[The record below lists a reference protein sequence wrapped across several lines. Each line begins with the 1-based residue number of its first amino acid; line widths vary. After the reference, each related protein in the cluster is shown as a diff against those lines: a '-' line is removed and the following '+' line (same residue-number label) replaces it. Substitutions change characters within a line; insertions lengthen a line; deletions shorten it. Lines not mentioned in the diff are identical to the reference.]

1 MRHAPIFTA
10 NFTPIFAASLLAGVL
25 VAGAVQAASWTVD
38 HARSRLGFRGAMEGA
53 AFDGTFRSWDAQ
65 ISFDPKALSTSH
77 VSVSV
82 DLASA
87 VTGDQDRDQNL
98 PTDDWFAI
106 KRFPKAV
113 FTANRFV
120 DRGGGRYEAQGEL
133 ELKGVRRPV
142 VLPFT
147 LAVSG
152 GVARMQG
159 STTLDRTA
167 FNVGS
172 GRWSTPDEVAKAVTV
187 VVDITARQS
196 R

>member
-1 MRHAPIFTA
+1 MRRARIFTSIFTA
-10 NFTPIFAASLLAGVL
+10 SL
-25 VAGAVQAASWTVD
+25 VAGALLAGAAQAATWTVD
-38 HARSRLGFRGAMEGA
+38 HAHSRLGFKGVVEGA
-53 AFDGTFRSWDAQ
+53 GFDGTFRSWDAQ

-77 VSVSV
+77 VMVGV

-87 VTGDQDRDQNL
+87 ATGDQDRDQTL
-98 PTDDWFAI
+98 PGDDWFAV
-106 KRFPKAV
+106 KRFPRAV

-120 DRGGGRYEAQGEL
+120 DRGGGRYEADGEL
-133 ELKGVRRPV
+133 DLKGVRRPV

-172 GRWSTPDEVAKAVTV
+172 GKWSTPDEVAKAVTV
-187 VVDITARQS
+187 VVDITAREG

>member
-1 MRHAPIFTA
+1 MNGDTVE
-10 NFTPIFAASLLAGVL
+10 AAVEALRAGGLVL
-25 VAGAVQAASWTVD
+25 
-38 HARSRLGFRGAMEGA
+38 
-53 AFDGTFRSWDAQ
+53 
-65 ISFDPKALSTSH
+65 
-77 VSVSV
+77 
-82 DLASA
+82 
-87 VTGDQDRDQNL
+87 L
-98 PTDDWFAI
+98 PTETVYGLAADASNPLAVAAI
-106 KRFPKAV
+106 FEAKGRPRFNPLIAHVEDLPAAEAVAV

-120 DRGGGRYEAQGEL
+120 DRGGGHYDADGEL
-133 ELKGVRRPV
+133 VLKGVRRPV

-187 VVDITARQS
+187 VVDITARTS

>member
-1 MRHAPIFTA
+1 MTHART
-10 NFTPIFAASLLAGVL
+10 FALSLAAGAL
-25 VAGAVQAASWTVD
+25 VAGAAQAMTWTVD
-38 HARSRLGFRGAMEGA
+38 HAHSRLGFKGTVEGA

-65 ISFDPKALSTSH
+65 ISFDPKALATSH
-77 VSVSV
+77 VVVSV

-87 VTGDQDRDQNL
+87 FTGDADKDQNL
-98 PTDDWFAI
+98 PTDDWFAL
-106 KRFPKAV
+106 KRFPRAV
-113 FTANRFV
+113 FTANRIV
-120 DRGGGRYEAQGEL
+120 DRGGGRYEADGQL

-147 LAVSG
+147 LAISG
-152 GVARMQG
+152 GVAKMQG

-172 GRWSTPDEVAKAVTV
+172 GRWSTPDEVAKAVSV
-187 VVDITARQS
+187 VVDITARAS